1 MFTLRN
7 KLERARAM
15 KETKQMSV
23 SAIQNGTVIDHVPA
37 RNLFKV
43 IQILGLDRI
52 DNQITFGTNLES
64 KKLGRKAIIKIADL
78 FFEDADINRIALVAP
93 DAKLNIIRD
102 YEVVEK
108 KVVEVP
114 DNIVGIAKCMNPKC
128 ITNFEHVTTRFRVVS
143 KKNVALKCHYCEKIT
158 NQENMQII

>member
-1 MFTLRN
+1 
-7 KLERARAM
+7 M
-15 KETKQMSV
+15 KEPKQLSV

-37 RNLFKV
+37 KYLFKV
-43 IQILGLDRI
+43 IQILGLDHI
-52 DNQITFGTNLES
+52 DTQITFGTNLES
-64 KKLGRKAIIKIADL
+64 KKLGRKAIIKISDK

-114 DNIVGIAKCMNPKC
+114 ENIVGIAKCMNPKC
-128 ITNFEHVTTRFRVVS
+128 ITNFEPVTTRFKVVS
-143 KKNVALKCHYCEKIT
+143 KKNVALRCHYCEKIT

>member
-1 MFTLRN
+1 
-7 KLERARAM
+7 M
-15 KETKQMSV
+15 KEPKQLSV

-64 KKLGRKAIIKIADL
+64 KKLGRKAIIKISGVY
-78 FFEDADINRIALVAP
+78 FEDEDINRIALVAP

-108 KVVEVP
+108 KVVVVP
-114 DNIVGIAKCMNPKC
+114 DYIAGIAKCMNPKC
-128 ITNFEHVTTRFRVVS
+128 ITNFETVSTKFKVVS
-143 KKNVALKCHYCEKIT
+143 KKNVALKCYYCEKIT
-158 NQENMQII
+158 NQENLQII